1 MTYRALVITSSNRAA
16 RGEWEDTSGPIL
28 VAGLQDLRLEVVGP
42 RVVADGEP
50 FRAAL
55 EQGVA
60 EAFDLIVTTGGTGH
74 TPQDVTPEMTRSV
87 IERESPG
94 LAEAVRNYG
103 VSAGIPTAILS
114 RGVAGVAG
122 STLVVNLPGS
132 RGGVKDALGVL
143 EPLLVHAA
151 EQIVGSDHTPGGP
164 GQQ

>member
-28 VAGLQDLRLEVVGP
+28 VAGLQDLGLTVVGP

-55 EQGVA
+55 EHGVA

-94 LAEAVRNYG
+94 LAEAVRSYG

-114 RGVAGVAG
+114 RGVAGIAG

-132 RGGVKDALGVL
+132 PGGCRDGIAALGPVL
-143 EPLLVHAA
+143 PHALDQVH
-151 EQIVGSDHTPGGP
+151 GGDHTRSP
-164 GQQ
+164 

>member
-28 VAGLQDLRLEVVGP
+28 VAGLQDLGLEVVGP

-55 EQGVA
+55 EHGVA
-60 EAFDLIVTTGGTGH
+60 EAFDLILTTGGTGH
-74 TPQDVTPEMTRSV
+74 TPQDLTPEMTKTV

-94 LAEAVRNYG
+94 LAEAVRSYG

-114 RGVAGVAG
+114 RGVAGIAG

-132 RGGVKDALGVL
+132 PGGCRDGIAALGPVL
-143 EPLLVHAA
+143 PHALD
-151 EQIVGSDHTPGGP
+151 QIHGGDHTRSP
-164 GQQ
+164 

>member
-28 VAGLQDLRLEVVGP
+28 VAGLQDLGLEVVGP

-55 EQGVA
+55 EHGVA
-60 EAFDLIVTTGGTGH
+60 EAFDLILTTGGTGH
-74 TPQDVTPEMTRSV
+74 TPQDVTPEMTQTV

-94 LAEAVRNYG
+94 LAEAVRSYG
-103 VSAGIPTAILS
+103 VSVGIPTAILS
-114 RGVAGVAG
+114 RGVAGIAG

-132 RGGVKDALGVL
+132 PGGCRDGIAALGPVL
-143 EPLLVHAA
+143 PHALD
-151 EQIVGSDHTPGGP
+151 QIHGGDHTRSP
-164 GQQ
+164 